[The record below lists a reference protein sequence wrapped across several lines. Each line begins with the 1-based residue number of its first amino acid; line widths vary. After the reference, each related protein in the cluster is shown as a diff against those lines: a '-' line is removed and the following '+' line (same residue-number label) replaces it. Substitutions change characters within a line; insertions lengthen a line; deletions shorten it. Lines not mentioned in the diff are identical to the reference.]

1 MGKYDWAEIQLFID
15 ANKGLEAIE
24 KLTGEKPS
32 LSLVIVG
39 KEAREK
45 WNATAEMTDD
55 FYKLDIQERLYESG
69 MATRP
74 APTNN
79 QQKKG

>member
-1 MGKYDWAEIQLFID
+1 MSKYDWAEIQLFID

-24 KLTGEKPS
+24 KLTGEMPS

-45 WNATAEMTDD
+45 WNATAKMTDD
-55 FYKLDIQERLYESG
+55 FYALPIQERLYASG
-69 MATRP
+69 MATQP
-74 APTNN
+74 KVQP
-79 QQKKG
+79 